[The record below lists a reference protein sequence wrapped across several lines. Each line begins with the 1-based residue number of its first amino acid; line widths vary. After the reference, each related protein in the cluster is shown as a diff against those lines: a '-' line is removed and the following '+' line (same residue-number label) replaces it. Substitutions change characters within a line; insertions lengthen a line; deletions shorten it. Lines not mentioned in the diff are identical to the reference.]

1 MTKLSIR
8 NILKLGKKSKD
19 ASKTSSPTS
28 SVASLSSGSTTSM
41 PRTPPHGPVQET
53 RGIFR
58 TLEPVWY
65 YHASLTSSQQEL
77 SKDGWIPF
85 DEGSQHQLE
94 SAYYDA
100 KPSCILPQTPLG
112 PCTVFMV
119 ERRKIRHT
127 HASMN
132 KRRPTTMLAP
142 PSQRVKER
150 FASMPSLN
158 AAQWTD
164 HEKELPPLGTVLD
177 LNKTVRRAV
186 APVWWYEQ
194 DSFDGTKGMCRFDYK
209 NQARLEALSD
219 DRSRLVLSD
228 EAFRQPFTVVLD
240 TTKSRD
246 QREEMRGFIYLD
258 PFVPED
264 DYLEKPMNPECFED
278 QAFSPFLSRRFS
290 I

>member
-19 ASKTSSPTS
+19 ASKASSPTS
-28 SVASLSSGSTTSM
+28 SVASFSSESTASM

-65 YHASLTSSQQEL
+65 YHTSFAPDQAPSN
-77 SKDGWIPF
+77 DGWIRF
-85 DEGSQHQLE
+85 DEESQHQLE
-94 SAYYDA
+94 SAHYND
-100 KPSCILPQTPLG
+100 KSSCILPQTSLG
-112 PCTVFMV
+112 PCTVFFV
-119 ERRKIRHT
+119 ERAQAKNP
-127 HASMN
+127 HAFMH
-132 KRRPTTMLAP
+132 KRRPTTMMVP

-158 AAQWTD
+158 TTRWT
-164 HEKELPPLGTVLD
+164 EQSEELPPLGIIMD
-177 LNKTVRRAV
+177 LNKNVRRAV

-219 DRSRLVLSD
+219 DRSRLVLTD
-228 EAFRQPFTVVLD
+228 EAFLQPFTVVLD

-258 PFVPED
+258 PIAPED
-264 DYLEKPMNPECFED
+264 NILTKEINSQYIED
-278 QAFSPFLSRRFS
+278 QLCSQNLLRRFS